1 MAEEIIP
8 TAQVFNNEK
17 TRVSQHRHLVVNCET
32 ICNDAYINFELGAT
46 LVE

>member
-32 ICNDAYINFELGAT
+32 ICNDAYINFELDAT